1 MYSIKPSELTITEV
15 KAKSIRVEK
24 RKKKLKYIYIYI
36 YIYIYGLNINSFSS
50 LIKRDS
56 FGLYVYLFVCWFAFF
71 PEIVLVM
78 INWSQDFESSNVV
91 CNHTRD

>member
-24 RKKKLKYIYIYI
+24 KEKKLKYIYIYA
-36 YIYIYGLNINSFSS
+36 LNINSFSS
-50 LIKRDS
+50 LIKRHS

-71 PEIVLVM
+71 PEIVLV
-78 INWSQDFESSNVV
+78 D
-91 CNHTRD
+91 

>member
-24 RKKKLKYIYIYI
+24 KEKKLKYIYIYI
-36 YIYIYGLNINSFSS
+36 YALNINSFSS

-71 PEIVLVM
+71 PEIVLV
-78 INWSQDFESSNVV
+78 D
-91 CNHTRD
+91 

>member
-15 KAKSIRVEK
+15 KAKNIRVEK
-24 RKKKLKYIYIYI
+24 KEKKLKYIYIYA
-36 YIYIYGLNINSFSS
+36 LNINSFSS

-71 PEIVLVM
+71 PEIVLV
-78 INWSQDFESSNVV
+78 D
-91 CNHTRD
+91 

>member
-24 RKKKLKYIYIYI
+24 KGKKLKYIYA
-36 YIYIYGLNINSFSS
+36 LNINSFSS

-71 PEIVLVM
+71 PEIVLV
-78 INWSQDFESSNVV
+78 D
-91 CNHTRD
+91 